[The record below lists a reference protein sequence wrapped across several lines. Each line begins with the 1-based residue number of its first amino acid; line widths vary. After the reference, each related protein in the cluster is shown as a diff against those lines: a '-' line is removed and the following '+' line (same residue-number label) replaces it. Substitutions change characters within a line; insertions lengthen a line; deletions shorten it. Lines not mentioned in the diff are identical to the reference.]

1 MYCSVAAFAEEAAL
15 EEALVMAKAW
25 AAGWAVVAAA
35 QVWLAVGDG
44 DPDAQPVQAAPGPAI
59 SVA

>member
-1 MYCSVAAFAEEAAL
+1 MYCSVAASAEEAAL
-15 EEALVMAKAW
+15 EEGLVMAKAW

-35 QVWLAVGDG
+35 QVALAVGDG
-44 DPDAQPVQAAPGPAI
+44 DPGAQPVQGAQGPAI